1 MRMSSTP
8 PRPLSRLADELRGRA
23 VCRTQ
28 KPPPRKVYGGGWM
41 RLVATVDQ
49 SDDGS
54 FLGCWTGISAWQQR
68 IAPVP
73 GLVHSTIVPHVS
85 H

>member
-1 MRMSSTP
+1 MRMNST
-8 PRPLSRLADELRGRA
+8 RRRLDTWLGDELARSSFLGYA
-23 VCRTQ
+23 
-28 KPPPRKVYGGGWM
+28 KPLREVLWRELHCVM
-41 RLVATVDQ
+41 TILDQ

-68 IAPVP
+68 ISPVP
-73 GLVHSTIVPHVS
+73 ALVHRTIVPHVS